1 VTGNQIDQL
10 IETLWPTRRESV
22 FALLDGA
29 RDRRIFDTLQR
40 SRIDYRSLFL
50 GELVPELAVAS
61 PYLVHLGSLSRETRY
76 ILEHGWGNSWGV
88 FVRADIL
95 LQDLRRHFR
104 TILQVEDENGR
115 RLFFRFY
122 DPRVLR
128 AYLPTCTPQELRTVF
143 GPIDSFSMENETGEA
158 LLEFSVDRDRLDKT
172 VRVVIPPGTTAGTRT

>member
-1 VTGNQIDQL
+1 MTNERIDAL
-10 IETLWPTRRESV
+10 IETLWPTRQESV

-29 RDRRIFDTLQR
+29 RDRRIFEMLRR

-50 GELVPELAVAS
+50 GELVPELAIAS
-61 PYLVHLGSLSRETRY
+61 PYLVHLGSLSRETQY
-76 ILEHGWGNSWGV
+76 ILEHGWGNSWGC

-128 AYLPTCTPQELRTVF
+128 AYLPTCTQQELEVVF
-143 GPIDSFSMENETGEA
+143 GPIERFSLENETGEA
-158 LLEFSVDRDRLDKT
+158 MLEFSFNESRLEKRT
-172 VRVVIPPGTTAGTRT
+172 KVILPTGSEIGRRT